1 MGLPGMD
8 IIVFPEYSTMG
19 IMYDREEM
27 FDTACEI
34 PGPLTDMF
42 AEACREVLL
51 RPCFSIMVALHFQ
64 SHSFHS
70 HAIYSLVLLVI
81 HNAQAGVWGG
91 MVPLDML
98 RCDV

>member
-27 FDTACEI
+27 FATACKI

-51 RPCFSIMVALHFQ
+51 
-64 SHSFHS
+64 HSFSSLCSFLTFNFTHFTHS
-70 HAIYSLVLLVI
+70 HAIFIGLIYHI
-81 HNAQAGVWGG
+81 QTAQAGVWGG
-91 MVPLDML
+91 MVPI
-98 RCDV
+98 V